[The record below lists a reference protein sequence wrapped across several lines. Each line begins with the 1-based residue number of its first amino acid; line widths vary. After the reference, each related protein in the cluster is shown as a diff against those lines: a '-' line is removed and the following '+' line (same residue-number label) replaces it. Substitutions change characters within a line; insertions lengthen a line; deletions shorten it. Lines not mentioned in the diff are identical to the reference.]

1 MYIFLLYHSL
11 PLLPL
16 YKTLKM
22 CDVFMNTKRFPRE
35 NRRGKDRRIICFFEK

>member
-1 MYIFLLYHSL
+1 MYISLLYHSL

-22 CDVFMNTKRFPRE
+22 CDVFMNTKQFPRE
-35 NRRGKDRRIICFFEK
+35 NRRGKVIEIVCFF